1 MLFKVALNVVALGA
15 CACTLLA
22 MRQSRLQVAS
32 ELTQTQLRIN
42 AADER
47 LWGLRVRIGNEV
59 SVERVQIM
67 ASEMGMLRPL
77 AQAPLPEPPPEGAVE
92 SASTDG
98 RKVSS
103 AADIPAQR

>member
-1 MLFKVALNVVALGA
+1 MSAKIALLVMALGA

-47 LWGLRVRIGNEV
+47 LWMLRARIGAEV
-59 SVERVQIM
+59 SPERIE
-67 ASEMGMLRPL
+67 ALAAELGELRPL
-77 AQAPLPEPPPEGAVE
+77 AEPPIPKPE
-92 SASTDG
+92 
-98 RKVSS
+98 VSEQ
-103 AADIPAQR
+103 ATKKPKINKER